1 MVWWTSLERMLYFI
15 QYGGSQ
21 GKKQTK
27 KQIKNKPKQK
37 NKPKKKTQKTKQ
49 TQNKKP
55 KAKNKPPKKCGG
67 WIDLFIFHNWIVT
80 VKWVVSSCLLI

>member
-37 NKPKKKTQKTKQ
+37 NKPKKKNTKNKTNTEQENPKQKT
-49 TQNKKP
+49 N
-55 KAKNKPPKKCGG
+55 PPKNVGVEL
-67 WIDLFIFHNWIVT
+67 IYSYFIT
-80 VKWVVSSCLLI
+80 EL